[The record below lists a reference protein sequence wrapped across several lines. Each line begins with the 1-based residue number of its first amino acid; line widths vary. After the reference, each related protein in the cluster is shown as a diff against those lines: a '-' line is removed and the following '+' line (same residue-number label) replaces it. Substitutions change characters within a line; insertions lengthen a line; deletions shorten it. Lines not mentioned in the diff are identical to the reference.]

1 MRLLLLGP
9 PGAGKGTQA
18 ARLAEALKIPAIS
31 TGDIFRT
38 NIKNKTPLGLKVQA
52 LIEAGQ
58 FVPDDVTNEIV
69 FDRLAQDDAQGGYL
83 LDGYPR
89 TIQQVWALR
98 DFHWSRDTD
107 LDHVLE
113 LVVPDEDVI
122 ARLLKRAEI
131 EGRADDTE
139 EVIRERMRIYHEQ
152 TKPISDMARERG
164 LLREIDGTG
173 TVDDVYARC
182 LAATQTPVNAP
193 PRPARPANLA

>member
-18 ARLAEALKIPAIS
+18 ARIAEALQIPAIS
-31 TGDIFRT
+31 TGDIFRA
-38 NIKNKTPLGLKVQA
+38 NIKNQTPLGQKVQA
-52 LIEAGQ
+52 IIESGH

-69 FDRLAQDDAQGGYL
+69 FDRLAQEDAANGYL

-89 TIQQVWALR
+89 TVEQTWALR
-98 DFHWSRDTD
+98 EFHWAHDTD

-113 LVVPDEDVI
+113 LIVPDEEVVQ
-122 ARLLKRAEI
+122 RLLKRAEI

-139 EVIRERMRIYHEQ
+139 DVIRERMKVYHAE
-152 TKPISDMARERG
+152 TTPISDMARERG

-173 TVDDVYARC
+173 TVDEVYQRC
-182 LAATQTPVNAP
+182 MDALAQPTQTP
-193 PRPARPANLA
+193 PRPSRPAASA